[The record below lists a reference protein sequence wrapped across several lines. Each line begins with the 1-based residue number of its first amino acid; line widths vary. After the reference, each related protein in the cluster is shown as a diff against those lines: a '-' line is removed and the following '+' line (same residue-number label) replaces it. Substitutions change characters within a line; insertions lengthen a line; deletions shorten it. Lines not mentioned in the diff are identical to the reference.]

1 MIVKG
6 QKVNSRY
13 EIIKTIGEGGMANV
27 YLARDTILDR
37 NVAIKVLRGDLAT
50 DEKFVRR
57 FQREALSA
65 SSLSHPNIV
74 EIYDVGEDDGD
85 YYIVMEYV
93 EGKNLKQLLK
103 KREKLTTAEV
113 VDIMLQITSAMGV
126 AHDSLIIHRDLKPQN
141 ILIKDDGEIKITDFG
156 IAMALNAT
164 QLTQTNSAMGSVHYF
179 PPEQANGKGSTLK
192 SDVYSLGIMMYE
204 LLTGVLPFR
213 GDNAV
218 EIALKHL
225 KEPIP
230 SIRVELPELPTSIE
244 NIIIR
249 ATAKNPK
256 NRYANA
262 NEMHEDLVTALNKER
277 INEPLITLKY
287 DEGLDDEQV
296 VADKENVDDAIV
308 SQITEEPKKSNK
320 KLIVL
325 ASVFGG
331 LIVITLFALLI
342 LPMITKVPEVTIPD
356 VSNLTVDEAT
366 DKLEKMKLT
375 VNPKV
380 EEEPSDKIEKGKII
394 STNPKI
400 GKNVKEGTEIT
411 LTVSKGVDKIK
422 IEDYKG
428 QNYIKVQT
436 ELELQGL
443 KVTIEK
449 QDTDTKVSDSDA
461 QNIIGQSVKAG
472 EELEKGALITLY
484 IPSNKKYYPDM
495 VGETWTLGEA
505 RTWAIENNIKLSVSY
520 RETNDHDPNVII
532 KQSKTTSDEIKA
544 NETLEIMVAKEKK
557 APTNNNNNSNNNT
570 NNNNN
575 SNNNN
580 ATNNNTNKENTD
592 TESKTE

>member
-27 YLARDTILDR
+27 YLANDTILDR
-37 NVAIKVLRGDLAT
+37 KVAIKVLRGDLAT

-93 EGKNLKQLLK
+93 DGKNLKQLLK

-113 VDIMLQITSAMGV
+113 VDIMLQITSAMGA

-230 SIRVELPELPTSIE
+230 SIKAELPEIPGSIE
-244 NIIIR
+244 NIITK

-262 NEMHEDLVTALNKER
+262 NEMHEDLTTALNKER
-277 INEPLITLKY
+277 KNEPPIVFKY
-287 DEGLDDEQV
+287 DEGIEENQV
-296 VADKENVDDAIV
+296 VVDKENVDDEVV
-308 SQITEEPKKSNK
+308 SQITEEPTKSNK
-320 KLIVL
+320 KVVVL

-331 LIVITLFALLI
+331 LIVVTLFALLI

-356 VSNLTVDEAT
+356 VSDLTVKDAT
-366 DKLEKMKLT
+366 KKLEKMKLVVSAKT
-375 VNPKV
+375 
-380 EEEPSDKIEKGKII
+380 EEESSDKIAKGKVI

-400 GKNVKEGTEIT
+400 GKIVKEGTEVVLI
-411 LTVSKGVDKIK
+411 VSKGVEQIE

-436 ELELQGL
+436 KLELLGL
-443 KVTIEK
+443 KVTIEEK
-449 QDTDTKVSDSDA
+449 EGSTKVAESEL
-461 QNIIGQSVKAG
+461 QNIIGQSVEAG
-472 EELEKGALITLY
+472 TKLNKGESITLY
-484 IPSNKKYYPDM
+484 VPSSKKYYPDM
-495 VGETWTLGEA
+495 VGENWSLGEA
-505 RTWAIENNIKLSVSY
+505 RTWADANGIKLSVNY
-520 RETNDHDPNVII
+520 RETDEHDPDMVI
-532 KQSKTTSDEIKA
+532 KQSKSTSDVIKSGD
-544 NETLEIMVAKEKK
+544 TLEIMVSKEKK
-557 APTNNNNNSNNNT
+557 KTTPDTNTNTNSNTNT
-570 NNNNN
+570 N
-575 SNNNN
+575 
-580 ATNNNTNKENTD
+580 TNTD
-592 TESKTE
+592 TNTNSDSNKTETSENTSN